1 MEKPEPRSLEISAR
15 TVDEAVE
22 IALKELNL
30 NRDQVKLEVLREGK
44 KGLWGLGTESAR
56 VRVTPQLEGPNL
68 EAVAVEVCHQIL
80 RLTGIKAQ
88 VTASEPPPTVTAP
101 VALDIRTE
109 DSGILIGRRGET
121 LAALQFITNLI
132 VGRRLHGEAGVSLD
146 VEGYR
151 RRHYLSLQS
160 MALRVGERVAATG
173 RVVALEPMLAR
184 ERRVIHLALADR
196 EDVTTQSVGEGDAR
210 RVEIRPKERQP
221 QV

>member
-1 MEKPEPRSLEISAR
+1 MEKPEPASLEISAK

-30 NRDQVKLEVLREGK
+30 SREQVKVEVLKEGK

-56 VRVTPQLEGPNL
+56 VRVTAQLEGPNL
-68 EAVAVEVCHQIL
+68 EAVAVEVCHQLL
-80 RLTGIKAQ
+80 RFMGIKAQ
-88 VTASEPPPTVTAP
+88 VTAVDPPPTVTTP
-101 VALDIRTE
+101 VSLDIRTD

-121 LAALQFITNLI
+121 LAALQFIINLM

-151 RRHYLSLQS
+151 HRHYESLQN
-160 MALRVGERVAATG
+160 MALRVAERVTATG
-173 RVVALEPMLAR
+173 RPVTLEPMPAR

-196 EDVTTQSVGEGDAR
+196 PDVSTQSTGEGDAR
-210 RVEIRPKERQP
+210 RVEIRPKQ
-221 QV
+221 